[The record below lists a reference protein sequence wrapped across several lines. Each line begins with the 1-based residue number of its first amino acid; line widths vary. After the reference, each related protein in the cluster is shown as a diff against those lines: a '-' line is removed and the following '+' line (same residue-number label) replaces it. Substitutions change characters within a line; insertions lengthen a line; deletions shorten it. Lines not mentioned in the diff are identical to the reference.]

1 MGLGQKILRALSHK
15 PESSEVGGRNKKS
28 NKILPNNKSKLS
40 LAVNDI
46 EFKGEPNLIQKCI
59 VSNQIII
66 EVENFP
72 NQQKIQLRSSHE
84 YHKLKI
90 IPIHKK
96 HYNNKC
102 RTK

>member
-1 MGLGQKILRALSHK
+1 M
-15 PESSEVGGRNKKS
+15 
-28 NKILPNNKSKLS
+28 
-40 LAVNDI
+40 NDI

-102 RTK
+102 RTKLVHAGIDFPASASHNY